1 MVAQLAAL
9 SQFSGMLEHLRQ
21 TELYSHLSFLEEEN
35 FSYPPPPASPTIT
48 TELQVMLL
56 KCNL

>member
-35 FSYPPPPASPTIT
+35 FSYPPSLPHYYHRIAGDVA
-48 TELQVMLL
+48 QM
-56 KCNL
+56 